1 MASVAELLVRIGA
14 DVTQATNALK
24 GFAAE
29 ANASMK
35 RAEAGSV
42 ALAAGLAAVGTAAAA
57 FAVAS
62 VKSLAEVERIN
73 VQTAAALKSTGA
85 AAWTSVD
92 QINDL
97 ATALENMSGV
107 QAESIQAGEN
117 LLLTFT
123 NIKDGVGA
131 GNDIFTQAT
140 KTMLD
145 MSVAMGTDA
154 SSGAIQLGKAL
165 NDPTQG
171 ITALSRVGVSFTQ
184 QQKDQIKAMQEAG
197 DVAGAQKIILAELA
211 KEFGGSAA
219 AAGQTAIGVFNKMAN
234 SLGDIGEAALTDA
247 MPAIKDFGREVTAEF
262 RSVAAEIKRV
272 GLAGTFESLV
282 APTDAAKAAVVAL
295 GGAITMSLVPSMGV
309 AAKELWK
316 LTAGLGPWALAG
328 AAAAVVAYDLYQI
341 WKQWPEILDASSAY
355 WNVAKSTVVG
365 AVAAIELKIKTGM
378 AAAKTYVS
386 DMVTGVKEWL
396 GNKLKAAFDLVVK
409 PIETARKA
417 FFSLYDAVVGHSYIP
432 DMVKETGQHMATLDK
447 HLVEPA
453 EQHTKAAKSAFEKMR
468 TEISKTMTAFAA
480 KIGDAALEFKVTGDG
495 AEHLAAQITA
505 TKDAIRSLYRQG
517 FDESAGSVQALRDHL
532 SLLNVDVRMN
542 KDLADG
548 YAATLRRVADDA
560 DDLAQMMSGPLVK
573 ALSDLK
579 TKQEENHAK
588 AMLLGEGFNEAK
600 ANADLLAGALPE
612 LKKLLGET
620 SPIVQDLTAQY
631 GQLATQTAADAAAKI
646 ANEKAT
652 KDHAAA
658 MQSWGTIVKESLSSA
673 GKVFDAMGGKID
685 DATKKSINF
694 GLSIAKAGTNIAV
707 ALSGEKKDWVGASAG
722 ALDIIVTA
730 MGFIFDFAGQ
740 AQREMDKLNESFLK
754 VGRAMAA
761 STAGVLADAL
771 SGKIDMSQFQVNFE
785 QGIRKAVETAV
796 SNALVQGVVMQKLQ
810 MYMASIVGALQMGNY
825 DLAKNMMQTAATE
838 ARTAAANLVPILS
851 EFKGII
857 GNAFS
862 TDLSSMG
869 GVGITGQGGSATTA
883 LTSSGA
889 YYDIPA
895 LAAGGITTGPTLAL
909 IGEAGPE
916 AVIPLDRMG
925 GMGTT
930 NQISVTINTTGDGE
944 EMGRT
949 LVRTLQGMGVRFA

>member
-14 DVTQATNALK
+14 DVSQATNALK
-24 GFAAE
+24 GFANE
-29 ANASMK
+29 AKASMQK
-35 RAEAGSV
+35 AEAGSV
-42 ALAAGLAAVGTAAAA
+42 ALAAGLTAVGVAVSA
-57 FAVAS
+57 FAVSAI
-62 VKSLAEVERIN
+62 KDLANVERIN
-73 VQTAAALKSTGA
+73 AQTAAALKSTGA
-85 AAWTSVD
+85 AAWTSVE
-92 QINDL
+92 QINGL

-234 SLGDIGEAALTDA
+234 ALGDIGEAALEQA
-247 MPAIKDFGREVTAEF
+247 MPDLKTFGREVTAEF

-272 GLAGTFESLV
+272 GIAETLTEMV
-282 APTDAAKAAVVAL
+282 APSDAAKAAIVAL
-295 GGAITMSLVPSMGV
+295 GGAITAALIPSAYAGATALIAL
-309 AAKELWK
+309 AAPL
-316 LTAGLGPWALAG
+316 APFALAG
-328 AAAAVVAYDLYQI
+328 AAAAVVAYDLYKI
-341 WKQWPEILDASSAY
+341 WQLWPEILSTAKAAWNLAVSA
-355 WNVAKSTVVG
+355 VQG
-365 AVAAIELKIKTGM
+365 AVAAIELKVKTGM
-378 AAAKTYVS
+378 AAAKAYVG
-386 DMVTGVKEWL
+386 DMVNGVKDWL
-396 GNKLKAAFDLVVK
+396 GNKLKAAFDLVAK

-432 DMVKETGQHMATLDK
+432 DMVNETGAHMARLDENLAK
-447 HLVEPA
+447 PA
-453 EQHTKAAKSAFEKMR
+453 AHHTKAAASAFEKMR
-468 TEISKTMTAFAA
+468 TAVSKTMGEFAA
-480 KIGDAALEFKVTGDG
+480 KLGDAALEFKVTGDG
-495 AEHLAAQITA
+495 AAHLAAQVTA

-517 FDESAGSVQALRDHL
+517 FDESAGSVQALRGNL
-532 SLLNVDVRMN
+532 SSLLVDVRMN

-548 YAATLRRVADDA
+548 YAATLKTMADDA

-579 TKQEENHAK
+579 TKQDENHAK
-588 AMLLGEGFNEAK
+588 ALLLGEGFNEAK

-612 LKKLLGET
+612 LKKSLGET

-631 GQLATQTAADAAAKI
+631 GQLATKTADDAAAKI

-652 KDHAAA
+652 RDHAAA

-673 GKVFDAMGGKID
+673 GKVFDAMGSKID

-771 SGKIDMSQFQVNFE
+771 SGKIDMTQFQVNFE

-825 DLAKNMMQTAATE
+825 DLAKDMMRTAATE

-857 GNAFS
+857 GSAFS

-883 LTSSGA
+883 LTSTGA

-895 LAAGGITTGPTLAL
+895 LASGGITTGPTLAM

-916 AVIPLDRMG
+916 AVIPLDRLG
-925 GMGTT
+925 GMGG
-930 NQISVTINTTGDGE
+930 NQINVTINATGNGE
-944 EMGRT
+944 ELGRL
-949 LVRTLQGMGVRFA
+949 LVGELRRQGVRFA